1 MCSIDLVKCLG
12 AQQRHLDCEEHG
24 KECPEIV
31 CVECGDTHPKRELTY
46 GEQGELFDAG
56 YKEAIDDLI
65 NSLEDYLD
73 LTRMPNDAGKVE
85 DNPEWEAG
93 FQAAIA
99 ILRGIRN
106 D

>member
-1 MCSIDLVKCLG
+1 MCGINGEKCET
-12 AQQRHLDCEEHG
+12 A
-24 KECPEIV
+24 
-31 CVECGDTHPKRELTY
+31 
-46 GEQGELFDAG
+46 EQAELFDAG
-56 YKEAIDDLI
+56 YKEATDDLI

-73 LTRMPNDAGKVE
+73 LTRMPSDDGKVE